1 MNHLCIG
8 SRTLFHM
15 FHRRDLPRHI
25 MSLET
30 SSNSKTP
37 THNKLLIS
45 KASIYSQIITL
56 SQPIGSLP
64 FGAIALPV
72 SGNYVEDSG
81 LETTANNALYTC
93 INRSIDAILRLAEV
107 NT

>member
-1 MNHLCIG
+1 
-8 SRTLFHM
+8 
-15 FHRRDLPRHI
+15 

-56 SQPIGSLP
+56 SQPIRSLP

-93 INRSIDAILRLAEV
+93 INRSIDVILLASRSEYISKRKRKV
-107 NT
+107 KVEECM